1 MQYRRLGRSGLMVSE
16 LALGTM
22 LFGETGSRGTDE
34 ATSRTMVDA
43 FVDAGGNH
51 IDVANVYAGG
61 TSEEIVGRAVKGKRE
76 ELIVASKLRWPMGD
90 GINEVGLSRHHVMAS
105 VEASLRRLD
114 TDRID
119 ILYMHGWDPL
129 TPLDETLRAFDDLVS
144 SGKIRYLGVSNF
156 KAWQV
161 MKAQGIAER
170 RGFLPLSAAQYQYS
184 LVLRDIEHEFSDLLE
199 SEGLGLVP
207 WGPLGGGFLSGKY
220 TSSDRAPRSE
230 GRVAEANTDYE
241 ESWERRATTRNW
253 AIIAEVERIATA
265 HGASVPQVAL
275 AWLLRRPSVASVIL
289 GARTMGQ
296 FENNLGA
303 LGLAL
308 SDADMQALDEVSA
321 PETLYPYRIGHPDK
335 R

>member
-22 LFGETGSRGTDE
+22 LFGETGGRGTDE
-34 ATSRTMVDA
+34 ATARAMVDA
-43 FVDAGGNH
+43 FIEAGGNH

-61 TSEEIVGRAVKGKRE
+61 RSEEIVGRAAKGRRE
-76 ELIVASKLRWPMGD
+76 ELVIASKLRWPMGE

-129 TPLDETLRAFDDLVS
+129 TPLEETLRAFDDLVS
-144 SGKIRYLGVSNF
+144 GGKIRYIGVSNF

-170 RGFLPLSAAQYQYS
+170 RGFLPLVAAQYQYS
-184 LVLRDIEHEFSDLLE
+184 LVLRDIEHEFPDLLE

-220 TSSDRAPRSE
+220 TSADRTPRSE
-230 GRVAEANTDYE
+230 GRVAEADAGYE
-241 ESWERRATTRNW
+241 ESWERRATERNW
-253 AIIAEVERIATA
+253 AIVAEVERIAA
-265 HGASVPQVAL
+265 AQGASVPQVAL
-275 AWLLRRPSVASVIL
+275 AWLLKRPSVASVIL
-289 GARTMGQ
+289 GARTMEQ
-296 FENNLGA
+296 FEDNLRAVA
-303 LGLAL
+303 LTL
-308 SDADMQALDEVSA
+308 SDGEMQALNEVSA
-321 PETLYPYRIGHPDK
+321 PETLYPYRIGSSGK

>member
-1 MQYRRLGRSGLMVSE
+1 MQYRRLGASGLMVSE

-34 ATSRTMVDA
+34 STAARMIDR
-43 FVDAGGNH
+43 FVEAGGNH
-51 IDVANVYAGG
+51 VDVADVYAGG
-61 TSEEIVGRAVKGKRE
+61 TSEEIVGRAVKGRRE
-76 ELIVASKLRWPMGD
+76 EVVIASKLRWPMGA
-90 GINEVGLSRHHVMAS
+90 GINEVGLSRHHVMAG

-144 SGKIRYLGVSNF
+144 GGKIRYLGVSNF

-161 MKAQGIAER
+161 MKTQGIAEQ

-184 LVLRDIEHEFSDLLE
+184 LVLRDIEHEFPDLLE

-220 TSSDRAPRSE
+220 ASADRAKRSE
-230 GRVAEANTDYE
+230 GRVAEADTGYE
-241 ESWERRATTRNW
+241 ESWERRATERNW
-253 AIIAEVERIATA
+253 AIVAEVERIAA
-265 HGASVPQVAL
+265 AQGASVPQVAL
-275 AWLLRRPSVASVIL
+275 AWLLGRPSVASVIL
-289 GARTMGQ
+289 GARTMEQ
-296 FENNLGA
+296 FEDNLGT
-303 LGLAL
+303 LDLAL
-308 SDADMQALDEVSA
+308 SAEDIEALDAVSA
-321 PETLYPYRIGHPDK
+321 PETLYPYRIGTPGQ

>member
-34 ATSRTMVDA
+34 ATARAMVDA
-43 FVDAGGNH
+43 FVEAGGNH

-76 ELIVASKLRWPMGD
+76 ELIIASKLRWPMGE

-105 VEASLRRLD
+105 VEASLQRLD
-114 TDRID
+114 IDRID

-129 TPLDETLRAFDDLVS
+129 TPLEETLRAFDDLVS
-144 SGKIRYLGVSNF
+144 TGRVRYLGVSNF

-170 RGFLPLSAAQYQYS
+170 RGFLPLVAAQYQYS
-184 LVLRDIEHEFSDLLE
+184 LVLRDIEHEFPDLLE

-220 TSSDRAPRSE
+220 RSTDRAPRSE
-230 GRVAEANTDYE
+230 GRVAEADAGYE
-241 ESWERRATTRNW
+241 ESWERRATDRNW
-253 AIIAEVERIATA
+253 AIIAEVERIAAA
-265 HGASVPQVAL
+265 HDATVPQVAL
-275 AWLLRRPSVASVIL
+275 AWLLGRPSVASVIL
-289 GARTMGQ
+289 GARTMDQ
-296 FENNLGA
+296 FRGNLGA
-303 LGLAL
+303 LEVRLTDGEKK
-308 SDADMQALDEVSA
+308 ALDEVSA
-321 PETLYPYRIGHPDK
+321 PETLYPYRIGGSEE